1 MHRAAG
7 LWGDRGTGMAI
18 TRVPVETT
26 CLGTSQEFSHRLY
39 PLLSLLQLSH
49 SDTLFCHLSPPI
61 HSCLPAP
68 FPTAYPTPL
77 VTNLGK
83 MLVSRGISTPLLPGA
98 LFFTDTLNALGRP
111 H

>member
-39 PLLSLLQLSH
+39 PILSLLQLSH
-49 SDTLFCHLSPPI
+49 SDTLFCHLSLPI
-61 HSCLPAP
+61 RSCLPAP

-77 VTNLGK
+77 VTTWERCL
-83 MLVSRGISTPLLPGA
+83 
-98 LFFTDTLNALGRP
+98 
-111 H
+111 